1 MVDLLVK
8 GSYYS
13 KDKLVAH
20 WFNDCGE
27 SFSVVNSF
35 FLLISV
41 ITPLGRPG
49 IPITPEAP
57 KGLDTPER
65 QEDATENQAVL
76 EQFGDTESIR
86 KSR

>member
-1 MVDLLVK
+1 MLCYRRQLL
-8 GSYYS
+8 
-13 KDKLVAH
+13 
-20 WFNDCGE
+20 CP
-27 SFSVVNSF
+27 
-35 FLLISV
+35 SV